1 MGGALQG
8 IKVLELGQLIAG
20 PFAARLLAEFGA
32 DVVKVEPPGAG
43 DPLRSWRRLHQG
55 TSLWW
60 RIQSRNKKSIGVD
73 LRTPEGQAIVRRLAR
88 EADIVIENFRP
99 GTLEKWG
106 LSYDALRQH
115 NPGLIL
121 VRVSGF
127 GQTGPMRNQAGFG
140 AIGES
145 MGGLRFVTGY
155 PDRPPVR
162 SNLSIGDSVA
172 ALHAVIGAL
181 LALQH
186 RHVNGGE
193 GQVVDVALSESVF
206 NLMECA
212 LPEYAMFG
220 EVRQRTGSNLTG
232 IVPSNTYL
240 SRDGVHIIIAA
251 NGDGIFRRLMVAMGR
266 PDVAADPRFASNAD
280 RAPHAELLDGLIGGW
295 CGAHDAA
302 ALLGLL
308 HAASVPHGRIYS
320 IADIAADPQ
329 YRARDMLLD
338 ATLPDGATIRMP
350 GIVPKLSATPG
361 EVNWLGP
368 ELGAHTREVLLA
380 HGFSAEQIDQLAG
393 LGVIQTAAADTMR

>member
-32 DVVKVEPPGAG
+32 EVVKVEPPGAG
-43 DPLRSWRRLHQG
+43 DPLRSWRRLHDG

-60 RIQSRNKKSIGVD
+60 RIQSRNKKSIGID
-73 LRTPEGQAIVRRLAR
+73 LRTPQGQEIVRRLAR
-88 EADIVIENFRP
+88 EVDIVVENFRP
-99 GTLEKWG
+99 GTLERWG
-106 LSYDALRQH
+106 LSYERLAEH

-127 GQTGPMRNQAGFG
+127 GQTGPMREQAGFG

-162 SNLSIGDSVA
+162 SNLSLGDSVA

-186 RHVNGGE
+186 RSRSGK
-193 GQVVDVALSESVF
+193 GQVVDVALYESVF
-206 NLMECA
+206 NLMECS

-220 EVRQRTGSNLTG
+220 EVRERTGSNLSG
-232 IVPSNTYL
+232 IVPSNTYT
-240 SRDGVHIIIAA
+240 SRDGVHVIIGG
-251 NGDGIFRRLMVAMGR
+251 NGDAIFKRLMTALGR
-266 PDVAADPRFASNAD
+266 PDIADDPRFASNAG
-280 RAPHAELLDGLIGGW
+280 RAGHAELLDGIIGAW
-295 CGAHDAA
+295 CARHDAA
-302 ALLGLL
+302 SVLETLQ
-308 HAASVPHGRIYS
+308 AASVPHGRIYS

-329 YRARDMLLD
+329 YQAREMLLD
-338 ATLPDGATIRMP
+338 AQLADGAAIRMP
-350 GIVPKLSATPG
+350 GIVPKLSASPG
-361 EVNWLGP
+361 RVEWLGP
-368 ELGAHTREVLLA
+368 ELGQHTREVLLA
-380 HGFSAEQIDQLAG
+380 NGFDAEQIDKLAS
-393 LGVIQTAAADTMR
+393 LGVIQAPSS